1 MFISLST
8 NSMRPFITTFLI
20 SFLCVT
26 ITAQQN
32 NELLDRAFW
41 RTSPGVEDLKIKI
54 AEGNDPLAMTSAA
67 FDPTVYALLEKAPFE
82 TIKYLIDL
90 QGDAATKLTH
100 DGRSYLMWAAYA
112 GQKQA
117 TQYLIDLGSDITL
130 VDDHGYA
137 VIPFCATT
145 GMDKQEVY
153 DLLIKNGADV
163 KATNRSG
170 ANALLL
176 IAKHLGDDLSMIDY
190 FESKGLELA
199 STDSEGN
206 GLFNYAAIMGNIPL
220 MKKAIE
226 WGLPYK
232 EENTAGGNA
241 MVFASQGYRGSVNG
255 LEVYQFL
262 ADKGVA
268 ADVVTNS
275 GQTPLH
281 SIAFR
286 VTDPAVYAFF
296 TERGVDINQA
306 DTEGN
311 TMLLNAIRGGNE
323 AIALTYLTQVDDLK
337 HQNKQGHSALTYA
350 VRSNLPKV
358 VSALINED
366 VPVDMVDED
375 GNTLAGHLFQTYSA
389 GRQDQFEEILA
400 LLIAEDLNMQATQQ
414 GGDNLLHIA
423 VDKQSPYLIELALAQ
438 GVDINAKNDNGLAP
452 LHYAA
457 MKAKDASLL
466 NHLIEKG
473 ADTNIKTDFDESVYD
488 LAAEN
493 ELLKKSGFNPDN
505 LKK

>member
-1 MFISLST
+1 
-8 NSMRPFITTFLI
+8 MRLLITTFLI
-20 SFLCVT
+20 SFLCVAAT
-26 ITAQQN
+26 GQQSN
-32 NELLDRAFW
+32 ALLDRAFW
-41 RTSPGVEDLKIKI
+41 RTSPTVEDLKAKI
-54 AEGNDPLAMTSAA
+54 AEGHNPLEMTSAS

-82 TIKYLIDL
+82 TVKYLLDL
-90 QGDAATKLTH
+90 QHDAANKLTH

-112 GQKQA
+112 AQKEA
-117 TQYLIDLGSDITL
+117 TKYLIDLGSDVKM

-153 DLLIKNGADV
+153 DLLIKNGAEV
-163 KATNRSG
+163 KATNRNG

-176 IAKHLGDDLSMIDY
+176 IAKHLDEDLSLIDY
-190 FESKGLELA
+190 FKSKGLELI
-199 STDSEGN
+199 STDADGN

-220 MKKAIE
+220 MKKAVE

-241 MVFASQGYRGSVNG
+241 MIFASQGYRGSVNG

-268 ADVVTNS
+268 ANVVTNS

-281 SIAFR
+281 NIAFR
-286 VTDPAVYAFF
+286 ETDPAVYAFF

-306 DTEGN
+306 DEEGN
-311 TMLLNAIRGGNE
+311 TMMLNAIRGGNE
-323 AIALTYLTQVDDLK
+323 TIALAYLSQVNDLK
-337 HQNKQGHSALTYA
+337 HLNGQGHSALTYA

-358 VSALINED
+358 VSALIKED
-366 VPVDMVDED
+366 VPVAIVDED
-375 GNTLAGHLFQTYSA
+375 GNTLAGHLFQTYSEA
-389 GRQDQFEEILA
+389 RRDQFEEVLTLLA
-400 LLIAEDLNMQATQQ
+400 AEDLNMKATQE

-423 VDKQSPYLIELALAQ
+423 VDKQSPYLVDLALTH
-438 GVDINAKNDNGLAP
+438 GVNINAKNDNGLTP

-466 NHLIEKG
+466 NVLIKKG
-473 ADTNIKTDFDESVYD
+473 ADTSVKTDFEESVYD

-493 ELLKKSGFNPDN
+493 ELLKKSGFNLGT

>member
-1 MFISLST
+1 
-8 NSMRPFITTFLI
+8 MRPFITTLLI

-26 ITAQQN
+26 ITAQQS

-41 RTSPGVEDLKIKI
+41 RSAPSVGDLKAKI
-54 AEGNDPLAMTSAA
+54 SMGHDPLAMTSAA

-90 QGDAATKLTH
+90 QEDAATKLTH

-117 TQYLIDLGSDITL
+117 TQYLIELGSDL
-130 VDDHGYA
+130 SMVDDHGYA

-145 GMDKQEVY
+145 GMESQEVY
-153 DLLIKNGADV
+153 DLLIKHGAEV

-176 IAKHLGDDLSMIDY
+176 IAKHLGDDLSIIDY
-190 FESKGLELA
+190 FKSRGLALA
-199 STDSEGN
+199 STDDEGN

-220 MKKAIE
+220 MEKAIE
-226 WGLPYK
+226 WGLPYQT
-232 EENTAGGNA
+232 ENKAGGNA
-241 MVFASQGYRGSVNG
+241 MIFASQGYRGSVNG

-268 ADVVTNS
+268 ANVVTES

-281 SIAFR
+281 NLAFR
-286 VTDPAVYAFF
+286 VTDPAVYSFF

-306 DTEGN
+306 DEAGN

-323 AIALTYLTQVDDLK
+323 AISLTYLPKVADLN
-337 HQNKQGHSALTYA
+337 HQNEQGHSALTYA
-350 VRSNLPKV
+350 VRSHLPEV
-358 VSALINED
+358 VSALIKAD
-366 VPVDMVDED
+366 VPTDIVDAE
-375 GNTLAGHLFQTYSA
+375 GHTLAGHLFQSFSD
-389 GRQDQFEEILA
+389 RSKDQFEQVLA
-400 LLIAEDLNMQATQQ
+400 LLTAEDLDMQTTQA

-423 VDKQSPYLIELALAQ
+423 VDKQSSYLVDLALAQ
-438 GVDINAKNDNGLAP
+438 GVDINAKNDNGLTP

-457 MKAKDASLL
+457 MKAKDAGLL
-466 NHLIEKG
+466 NLLIQKG
-473 ADTNIKTDFDESVYD
+473 ADTSVKTDFDESVYD

-493 ELLKKSGFNPDN
+493 ELLKESGFKLDN